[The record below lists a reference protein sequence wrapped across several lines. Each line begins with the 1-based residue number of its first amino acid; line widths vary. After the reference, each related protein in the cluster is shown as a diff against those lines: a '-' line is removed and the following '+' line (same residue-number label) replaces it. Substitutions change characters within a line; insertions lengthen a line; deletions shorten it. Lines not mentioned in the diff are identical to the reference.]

1 MAVSDKLTGAAAQV
15 PQVSKEV
22 LDYQQALKDLAT
34 HRRNPTVRGE
44 LLATERK
51 LATQIS
57 KNPKM
62 LEQARELG
70 VDKQV
75 RASAAIAERQA
86 QSLSQGVTHNVSRG
100 RGV

>member
-1 MAVSDKLTGAAAQV
+1 MAVSDKLAGIAAQT

-57 KNPKM
+57 KNPAM
-62 LEQARELG
+62 LEQARVLG

-75 RASAAIAERQA
+75 RVSAALAAKQA
-86 QSLSQGVTHNVSRG
+86 QGLSQGVSRG